1 MDGGPDV
8 ARRRRANRQLIM
20 PAPLTTI
27 VAASTSRICRSPRA
41 GATPRLSAS
50 SEAAQ
55 CCPRAGMKLSSGNL
69 TATKTP
75 SSAIA
80 TPDTTIAAGRPTAQ
94 PRRPIPVPRAPAC
107 RGSADTRSRDRSASF
122 RRPGT
127 RAYPPRGDR
136 NPITVGGRQRYFA
149 RRRRPA
155 RRATS
160 SCSSC
165 PSSWPSCSSSP
176 RLSPHFATH
185 TCQRNV
191 DQTSTYH

>member
-27 VAASTSRICRSPRA
+27 VAASTSRTCRSPRA
-41 GATPRLSAS
+41 RATPRLSAS

-80 TPDTTIAAGRPTAQ
+80 TPGTTIAAGRPTAQ

-107 RGSADTRSRDRSASF
+107 RGSISGYAVTRPVSIIPAARNPCLPAS
-122 RRPGT
+122 RRPQPNNRG
-127 RAYPPRGDR
+127 RAAAVLRQTPPPGPQSYFFLLFLPFFLAFLLFFAT
-136 NPITVGGRQRYFA
+136 PITPLRDPY
-149 RRRRPA
+149 
-155 RRATS
+155 
-160 SCSSC
+160 
-165 PSSWPSCSSSP
+165 
-176 RLSPHFATH
+176 LSTK
-185 TCQRNV
+185 C
-191 DQTSTYH
+191 